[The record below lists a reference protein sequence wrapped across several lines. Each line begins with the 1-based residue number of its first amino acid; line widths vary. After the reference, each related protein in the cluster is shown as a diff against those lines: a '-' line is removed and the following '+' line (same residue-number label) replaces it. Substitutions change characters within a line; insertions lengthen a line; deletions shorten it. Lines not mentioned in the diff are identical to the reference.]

1 MVCSP
6 DGLENKPLQPTPAE
20 RDATFSSAS
29 RYWGHE
35 ADASVLELKSGL
47 NLKRFDI
54 RHMLGRVPPIPD
66 RARYGLLKPS
76 PLAST
81 WRVTGSEDCEVD
93 GKPVQIPPVQ
103 LRLFISTPTKV
114 TLDGNSFRKWIEFDG
129 DDQPNFLAIITLA
142 WSYILSARLVELQGR
157 DGSMITYTETTA
169 PLCRGDERLSS
180 FPVDVGNVD
189 SRKIRWFAAI
199 LAPGS
204 GFQVISHQEDGHS
217 YHSPW
222 AFSLAT
228 QKSYFHI
235 RPGNDYQDLEVSGR
249 TPLNSYE
256 ALHSLVDFC
265 NREGVSNHQLHA
277 AFATALLFPT
287 HNYLNVHPALPHPT
301 AGNPSSSSTKPS
313 CEDADQLYNDLPYY
327 ITLGCGGDII
337 NSTLCGVF
345 WNPQVPSN
353 LASPWL
359 QPLMDLKG
367 MKSMQS
373 TPGCYAEVLAMI
385 CARRAPNV
393 AFLSIG
399 AATSGL
405 TSTILEQ
412 VKTGQ
417 PPLERHAYAW
427 TGVPQS
433 FMDFAGEGKYYETHC
448 SQTNECTL
456 EDNLGRDMLIPHIFN
471 NDLPPQE
478 ADFFRDLRFSDN
490 EDTSVDATITSFRWV
505 LDNGEGRP
513 PEDAYKDQW
522 LHSIDDADSDGDT
535 TSLTFSKPSE
545 ILDVQLKVLQALPL
559 LLQNYAAAL
568 RGRLLISAVQ
578 VCFLLQGSK
587 TVVVSNTAAAS
598 LQQFLAF
605 AYERLAAPTESAPP
619 DDSLQSVPT
628 RNGSVSVSG
637 AAADAYHILYDVCLL
652 AEGKEPHVLHG
663 ARLDPAFGLQLI
675 ESSLASHIDTIA
687 NREELIHVC
696 RTRLM
701 PLIIGILSNNATF
714 ALTVRAMRLLSLFTS
729 KLLSAMVTE
738 LEVAFN
744 QLSFVL
750 DPLASSKWRRAL
762 GLELY
767 REIHDDPAQTREMY
781 ARYDQVQEN
790 KNIISDQLDLLVRL
804 ASEKPAIIGLGQQLS
819 QESRTEA
826 YQDLPLESI
835 AIESGGIAGA
845 ITAPTHEMNQ
855 NGTGLSS
862 QWSSMRTR
870 CIDQLDKTEP
880 PDLPTTY
887 IYALVLRCLNSFS
900 EGLAIFLLPFTA
912 PAALKSKRK
921 KRTSSKKNSRASKS
935 DDDEAGQSDEA
946 SIQPADENSES
957 DGQLLVNPLSLKNH
971 HLYGQILTAASMVD
985 HCWPALLAASSTF
998 LDASLD
1004 SEYLHALIR
1013 SFQKFT
1019 QIAGL
1024 LDLPAPRDAFLTTL
1038 AKHAIPNS
1046 LAITSKFSATVH
1058 PDDSESDTNND
1069 DVDSG
1074 REPIPTT
1081 FTPFEQQ
1088 SKGSRR
1094 FTPVKVRNLLC
1105 LRALLNLGIALGPVL
1120 GESWKIV
1127 LETLH
1132 QVDIALIT
1140 AAQSQNTKGR
1150 RHLSGESM
1158 DQKITSADTD
1168 DSELDTEKKSVDTAV
1183 SRLFQST
1190 NDLSDQAF
1198 LHILGCL
1205 SSLIYK
1211 ASRLPKRD
1219 EQFTKV
1225 DVSKSQSSASVTPK
1239 HHRFLSTP
1247 GNKMNTAL
1255 TAKEVMLLLDRLA
1268 HIAMC
1273 NSSRLSQNAPSNSGW
1288 SMMVTIFID
1297 HLSSPKASPEVRNR
1311 ATSKL
1316 HDLILQVASKSSK
1329 ASSEQRDNTICRC
1342 MEALATAASSIW
1354 HSNPTKVAEQCTL
1367 EVHSTV
1373 LETLTSLLEQS
1384 GDFIRS
1390 GWDAVFSII
1399 NSIFE
1404 TDEQPLAE
1412 GKELLTGVSAS
1423 STRSSKL
1430 IRPSFTS
1437 MQLLCSDFLTS
1448 VPNKCFLT
1456 LLDTQYHFASQ
1467 IQDLNVSLTSVNL
1480 FRNISDFLQ
1489 RASPNPTGFAVDAG
1503 VAECQTHRDLIE
1515 LIERQ
1520 DCDVPVS
1527 AVWVCVL
1534 LRLGQLI
1541 RDSRAEVRHSAL
1553 HTLFAIVDASSN
1565 DLSSEAWIMCFR
1577 HVFFKLL
1584 PAAESVRG
1592 RQSEGNV
1599 SQDSS
1604 RDDTACLLVQGL
1616 SKCFLQAQQT
1626 LSGHEDLAVVWNQL
1640 IGGYTELLNR
1650 RRLAVSRAVFS
1661 GLSDVLSVTG
1671 ISFSTYG
1678 IPLDAAWAMWQDNNP
1693 STYDLEGNM
1702 SKHDAMVAYLQYLQ
1716 RIYGLLPR
1724 ESMAGQAEA
1733 VMANLRLCIEE
1744 STAVP
1749 YGSDIDETT
1758 LVQKLVLE
1766 VMPLIPTSSAEIL
1779 VGVAKEIAY
1788 LVTLAAPERD
1798 DRVQKGKS
1806 FVALS
1811 KTAMDALQGFMK
1823 QHCMNNDAPTA
1834 QLMSISLHALNTRIH
1849 VKYNRNHEGR
1859 GPPLW
1864 KTATLTAVS
1873 LLGPD
1878 LLRSCEGSLTDQ
1890 QSMWSAII
1898 DISDGVAGADTE
1910 ACESSANIAADEQF
1924 DIENF
1929 SQLADIIIPA
1939 LGSVSIPN
1947 QIRRK
1952 HVGSIFHHSLVH
1964 EPHPDDLARP
1974 DQELLDGLRSQH
1986 VGRVQD
1992 LAPTSRSKMS
2002 YVLLDHL
2009 FDLVAVHDGSLERI
2023 KLAQAAAPYLVLRAG
2038 LVLKAYICDQPLRG
2052 RMPQPLS
2059 QKREMHYV
2067 LERLVALDS
2076 EPAAFPETT
2085 SVRSERKRHLFLLYG
2100 LVMKALKASWRDR
2113 EMSAALQKVLDTVGE
2128 DFGGF

>member
-1 MVCSP
+1 
-6 DGLENKPLQPTPAE
+6 
-20 RDATFSSAS
+20 
-29 RYWGHE
+29 
-35 ADASVLELKSGL
+35 
-47 NLKRFDI
+47 
-54 RHMLGRVPPIPD
+54 
-66 RARYGLLKPS
+66 
-76 PLAST
+76 
-81 WRVTGSEDCEVD
+81 
-93 GKPVQIPPVQ
+93 
-103 LRLFISTPTKV
+103 
-114 TLDGNSFRKWIEFDG
+114 
-129 DDQPNFLAIITLA
+129 
-142 WSYILSARLVELQGR
+142 
-157 DGSMITYTETTA
+157 
-169 PLCRGDERLSS
+169 
-180 FPVDVGNVD
+180 
-189 SRKIRWFAAI
+189 
-199 LAPGS
+199 
-204 GFQVISHQEDGHS
+204 
-217 YHSPW
+217 
-222 AFSLAT
+222 
-228 QKSYFHI
+228 
-235 RPGNDYQDLEVSGR
+235 
-249 TPLNSYE
+249 
-256 ALHSLVDFC
+256 
-265 NREGVSNHQLHA
+265 
-277 AFATALLFPT
+277 
-287 HNYLNVHPALPHPT
+287 
-301 AGNPSSSSTKPS
+301 
-313 CEDADQLYNDLPYY
+313 
-327 ITLGCGGDII
+327 
-337 NSTLCGVF
+337 
-345 WNPQVPSN
+345 
-353 LASPWL
+353 
-359 QPLMDLKG
+359 
-367 MKSMQS
+367 
-373 TPGCYAEVLAMI
+373 
-385 CARRAPNV
+385 
-393 AFLSIG
+393 
-399 AATSGL
+399 
-405 TSTILEQ
+405 
-412 VKTGQ
+412 
-417 PPLERHAYAW
+417 
-427 TGVPQS
+427 
-433 FMDFAGEGKYYETHC
+433 
-448 SQTNECTL
+448 
-456 EDNLGRDMLIPHIFN
+456 
-471 NDLPPQE
+471 
-478 ADFFRDLRFSDN
+478 
-490 EDTSVDATITSFRWV
+490 
-505 LDNGEGRP
+505 
-513 PEDAYKDQW
+513 
-522 LHSIDDADSDGDT
+522 
-535 TSLTFSKPSE
+535 
-545 ILDVQLKVLQALPL
+545 
-559 LLQNYAAAL
+559 
-568 RGRLLISAVQ
+568 
-578 VCFLLQGSK
+578 
-587 TVVVSNTAAAS
+587 
-598 LQQFLAF
+598 
-605 AYERLAAPTESAPP
+605 
-619 DDSLQSVPT
+619 
-628 RNGSVSVSG
+628 
-637 AAADAYHILYDVCLL
+637 
-652 AEGKEPHVLHG
+652 
-663 ARLDPAFGLQLI
+663 
-675 ESSLASHIDTIA
+675 
-687 NREELIHVC
+687 
-696 RTRLM
+696 M

-1467 IQDLNVSLTSVNL
+1467 IQDLNVSLT
-1480 FRNISDFLQ
+1480 
-1489 RASPNPTGFAVDAG
+1489 
-1503 VAECQTHRDLIE
+1503 
-1515 LIERQ
+1515 
-1520 DCDVPVS
+1520 
-1527 AVWVCVL
+1527 VC
-1534 LRLGQLI
+1534 
-1541 RDSRAEVRHSAL
+1541 
-1553 HTLFAIVDASSN
+1553 
-1565 DLSSEAWIMCFR
+1565 
-1577 HVFFKLL
+1577 
-1584 PAAESVRG
+1584 
-1592 RQSEGNV
+1592 
-1599 SQDSS
+1599 
-1604 RDDTACLLVQGL
+1604 
-1616 SKCFLQAQQT
+1616 
-1626 LSGHEDLAVVWNQL
+1626 
-1640 IGGYTELLNR
+1640 
-1650 RRLAVSRAVFS
+1650 
-1661 GLSDVLSVTG
+1661 
-1671 ISFSTYG
+1671 
-1678 IPLDAAWAMWQDNNP
+1678 
-1693 STYDLEGNM
+1693 
-1702 SKHDAMVAYLQYLQ
+1702 
-1716 RIYGLLPR
+1716 
-1724 ESMAGQAEA
+1724 
-1733 VMANLRLCIEE
+1733 
-1744 STAVP
+1744 
-1749 YGSDIDETT
+1749 
-1758 LVQKLVLE
+1758 
-1766 VMPLIPTSSAEIL
+1766 
-1779 VGVAKEIAY
+1779 
-1788 LVTLAAPERD
+1788 
-1798 DRVQKGKS
+1798 
-1806 FVALS
+1806 
-1811 KTAMDALQGFMK
+1811 
-1823 QHCMNNDAPTA
+1823 
-1834 QLMSISLHALNTRIH
+1834 
-1849 VKYNRNHEGR
+1849 
-1859 GPPLW
+1859 
-1864 KTATLTAVS
+1864 
-1873 LLGPD
+1873 
-1878 LLRSCEGSLTDQ
+1878 
-1890 QSMWSAII
+1890 
-1898 DISDGVAGADTE
+1898 
-1910 ACESSANIAADEQF
+1910 
-1924 DIENF
+1924 
-1929 SQLADIIIPA
+1929 
-1939 LGSVSIPN
+1939 
-1947 QIRRK
+1947 
-1952 HVGSIFHHSLVH
+1952 
-1964 EPHPDDLARP
+1964 
-1974 DQELLDGLRSQH
+1974 
-1986 VGRVQD
+1986 
-1992 LAPTSRSKMS
+1992 
-2002 YVLLDHL
+2002 
-2009 FDLVAVHDGSLERI
+2009 
-2023 KLAQAAAPYLVLRAG
+2023 
-2038 LVLKAYICDQPLRG
+2038 
-2052 RMPQPLS
+2052 
-2059 QKREMHYV
+2059 
-2067 LERLVALDS
+2067 
-2076 EPAAFPETT
+2076 
-2085 SVRSERKRHLFLLYG
+2085 
-2100 LVMKALKASWRDR
+2100 
-2113 EMSAALQKVLDTVGE
+2113 
-2128 DFGGF
+2128 